1 MACRA
6 ADLCFQSIAC
16 TQAANNCSGIDLAIL
31 AGPRHGGAGLHVFRD
46 RAGPCLSAEAHHGV
60 DQQTLEARAYGVA
73 RHFRTVLGN
82 SIVGLIGPEY
92 LYDGREVEALS
103 HSGKRLS

>member
-1 MACRA
+1 MYFETGQC
-6 ADLCFQSIAC
+6 
-16 TQAANNCSGIDLAIL
+16 
-31 AGPRHGGAGLHVFRD
+31 
-46 RAGPCLSAEAHHGV
+46 PCLSAEAHHGV
-60 DQQTLEARAYGVA
+60 A
-73 RHFRTVLGN
+73 RHFRPLLGN

>member
-1 MACRA
+1 MY
-6 ADLCFQSIAC
+6 FETGQ
-16 TQAANNCSGIDLAIL
+16 
-31 AGPRHGGAGLHVFRD
+31 
-46 RAGPCLSAEAHHGV
+46 GPCLSAEAHHGV
-60 DQQTLEARAYGVA
+60 A
-73 RHFRTVLGN
+73 RHFRPLLGN